1 MLGFNR
7 RTFVQLSAAEAA
19 LVGLG
24 VPAGAQTRDAIAIA
38 FPIDVPSWDPH
49 VEMTPTP
56 QSLYRCIFEGPLT
69 QAPDLSIRPSLALYA
84 RYRDSAQLELEVKLR
99 DDAYFHNGDRVTA
112 TDVRYSFFERPKAPV
127 AQGRPRL
134 PYSFIWRKVTDVE
147 VVSPTVAVF
156 HFSAP
161 MPTAVPWLAFLS
173 SYVIPKSYVE
183 RVGIDAFAKAPIGS
197 GPYRVARY
205 EPGSR
210 IVLEAFDKHWGR
222 KPSIKHVTIEIVK
235 DSSARVAALESRRVD
250 MATNL
255 PYRDAVRIGSEP
267 GMTSNI
273 FSTADFLF
281 VAPTLKGAFAK
292 TEVRLAAHHAIDK
305 AALSR
310 AFFGGKATLITQPAA
325 HLTPGYTEGYHFPY
339 DPAQAV
345 ALLKS
350 AGYGPDNPANIGF
363 AVETGVFPNDV
374 ELAQAIAAMWKKV
387 GINATVDVI
396 TAVKF
401 SDLMHA
407 NQLPEATLTQWFN
420 STGDPEV
427 YGGYLFDPRGF
438 FSTVKTDDLGQ
449 RVNPLLVETDIGKR
463 YAGYRALHIY
473 AVEQGYIMPLFQS
486 VQSVA
491 HQARLHFRQYENGW
505 IVPQAY
511 TLRG

>member
-305 AALSR
+305 VALSR
-310 AFFGGKATLITQPAA
+310 AFFRRESHADHPTGGAPDARVHRGLSLPVRSGASGGAPQVGRVRSGQPGE
-325 HLTPGYTEGYHFPY
+325 HRLRGRDRRFPERRG
-339 DPAQAV
+339 
-345 ALLKS
+345 
-350 AGYGPDNPANIGF
+350 AGASDCG
-363 AVETGVFPNDV
+363 DV
-374 ELAQAIAAMWKKV
+374 EEGRDQRHRRRHHGGEVLRLDAREPVARS
-387 GINATVDVI
+387 NAH
-396 TAVKF
+396 AVV
-401 SDLMHA
+401 
-407 NQLPEATLTQWFN
+407 QL
-420 STGDPEV
+420 D
-427 YGGYLFDPRGF
+427 R
-438 FSTVKTDDLGQ
+438 
-449 RVNPLLVETDIGKR
+449 
-463 YAGYRALHIY
+463 
-473 AVEQGYIMPLFQS
+473 
-486 VQSVA
+486 
-491 HQARLHFRQYENGW
+491 
-505 IVPQAY
+505 
-511 TLRG
+511 